1 MAAPTR
7 ARAAS
12 ESSDEELRFGN
23 EELRLRDD
31 EELQLAGN
39 YEDAQLERND
49 DDKRCSASLSDAY
62 DATHTRLA
70 SSCRLP
76 AGSPRDSPTEKHVT

>member
-1 MAAPTR
+1 MAAPPLAR
-7 ARAAS
+7 AAAS

-49 DDKRCSASLSDAY
+49 DDKRCSASPSDAY

-70 SSCRLP
+70 SSCR
-76 AGSPRDSPTEKHVT
+76 ADGGGCRCVRMGRG